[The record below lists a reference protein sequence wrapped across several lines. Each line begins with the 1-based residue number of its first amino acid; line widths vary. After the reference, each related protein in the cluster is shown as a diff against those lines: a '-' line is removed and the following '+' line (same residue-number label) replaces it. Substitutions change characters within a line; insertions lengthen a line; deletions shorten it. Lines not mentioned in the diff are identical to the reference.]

1 MIGDRA
7 REVIANAR
15 NFTWPTR
22 MIVNLKGKPLKFM
35 DSPDTNPDVVSTYG
49 NYYLVYRRKTR
60 NGNDNVKRFAIIF
73 DFGNKFL
80 KFSNYNELKL
90 QAETNDIAKFA
101 LTYTNLRKEMFNIA
115 VQNESMRIPVSLDV
129 VKYNRDIRKQLG
141 NESYAKY
148 EMVFNPFKPKWN
160 STWDVN
166 ENNEI
171 YYKEIDLGNGS
182 ENKDTEIESEDNE

>member
-22 MIVNLKGKPLKFM
+22 MMINLKGKPLKFM

-49 NYYLVYRRKTR
+49 NYHFVYRRKTR
-60 NGNDNVKRFAIIF
+60 NGNDNVKCFAIIF

-80 KFSNYNELKL
+80 KFANYNELKL
-90 QAETNDIAKFA
+90 QAETNELAKFV
-101 LTYTNLRKEMFNIA
+101 LTYTTLRADMFSIA
-115 VQNESMRIPVSLDV
+115 VQNESMRLPVSLDV

-141 NESYAKY
+141 NESYSKY
-148 EMVFNPFKPKWN
+148 EMVFNPFKPKLNSRWN
-160 STWDVN
+160 VN
-166 ENNEI
+166 ENDEIFYEEIGPDKDNE
-171 YYKEIDLGNGS
+171 
-182 ENKDTEIESEDNE
+182 TESEDSE